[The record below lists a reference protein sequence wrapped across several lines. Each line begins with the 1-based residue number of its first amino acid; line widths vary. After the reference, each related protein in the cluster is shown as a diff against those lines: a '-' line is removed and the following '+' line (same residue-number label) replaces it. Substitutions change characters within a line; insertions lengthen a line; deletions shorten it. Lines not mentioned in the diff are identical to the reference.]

1 LTIRPQNGIFNKV
14 MDRTLLLNA
23 TFEPLAIVP
32 WKKAVTLLFLEKV
45 EVVKEYD
52 KEIRSVS
59 SRVRLPSVV
68 KLRRFVRN
76 GHVTVRF
83 SRKNIFLRDDY
94 TCQYCGKRFEPKH
107 LTCDHIVPR
116 SRGGVT
122 EWTNIV
128 TSCFRCNFTKGDR
141 LPEEVEMVPLRKPT
155 RPSGFYVLL
164 LNLGIK
170 TLPEYWKDY
179 MFLRD

>member
-1 LTIRPQNGIFNKV
+1 MTIFWGSGIFNRV

-32 WKKAVTLLFLEKV
+32 WKKAVTLLFLQKV
-45 EVVKEYD
+45 EVIREYD
-52 KEIRSVS
+52 REVRSVTAQ
-59 SRVRLPSVV
+59 VPLPSVV

-76 GHVTVRF
+76 NHTAVRF
-83 SRKNIFLRDDY
+83 SRKNVFLRDDF
-94 TCQYCGKRFEPKH
+94 TCQYCGKRLETKH

-116 SRGGVT
+116 SRGGIT

-128 TSCFRCNFTKGDR
+128 TSCVRCNFKKGDK
-141 LPEEVEMVPLRKPT
+141 LPEEAEMLPRRKPT

-170 TLPEYWKDY
+170 TLPDYWKDY